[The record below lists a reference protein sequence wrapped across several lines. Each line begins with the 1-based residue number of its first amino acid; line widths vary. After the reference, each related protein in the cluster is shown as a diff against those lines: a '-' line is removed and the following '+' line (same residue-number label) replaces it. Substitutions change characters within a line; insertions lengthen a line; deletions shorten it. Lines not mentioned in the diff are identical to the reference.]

1 MNTTQILSTLQNIPA
16 HYKLYV
22 SQLSCLKGYKCDE
35 ITYNNCAAFICSSEF
50 NVKHLT
56 VGEAYNILNRINRS
70 NILCNEN
77 GSKNFSIEQ
86 FVVYQEKE
94 ICVCVAL

>member
-1 MNTTQILSTLQNIPA
+1 MNASQILSTLQTIPA

-35 ITYNNCAAFICSSEF
+35 ISYNNYNAVIGSSEF

-56 VGEAYNILNRINRS
+56 VGEAYNILNKI
-70 NILCNEN
+70 IFFDL
-77 GSKNFSIEQ
+77 
-86 FVVYQEKE
+86 
-94 ICVCVAL
+94 